1 MNTKPQ
7 VKIDENGFI
16 LEMSLGGNIGGIDV
30 ELPQNVTDY
39 IENFR
44 AYQLI
49 DGKLL
54 KNEEYAIALIEEQ
67 EKKQLRRLRE
77 SECFKIVNRGI
88 LWYNTLTEEQKQELD
103 AWYHQWLDVT
113 ETLVIPENL
122 EWIETTK

>member
-7 VKIDENGFI
+7 VKIDENGFV
-16 LEMSLGGNIGGIDV
+16 LEMSIAGNIGGIEV
-30 ELPQNVTDY
+30 ELPQDVADY
-39 IENFR
+39 MENFR

-54 KNEEYAIALIEEQ
+54 KNEEYAIVLIEEK
-67 EKKQLRRLRE
+67 EKTQLRRLRE

-88 LWYNTLTEEQKQELD
+88 LWYNTLTEEQKQELN

-122 EWIETTK
+122 KWIETTK